1 MANLVK
7 IGHMFLNL
15 DRVWCFEDRYV
26 SDKVDELVV
35 RIAGAGPEGESHTFS
50 GREADDLRTWLNSK
64 AVNLREV
71 TGTDLATEGRAQ

>member
-26 SDKVDELVV
+26 SDKVDEMVV
-35 RIAGAGPEGESHTFS
+35 RIGSPAGETHTFT

-71 TGTDLATEGRAQ
+71 TGTDLSTEGRAQ

>member
-7 IGHMFLNL
+7 IGHIFLNL
-15 DRVWCFEDRYV
+15 DVVWCFEDRYV

-35 RIAGAGPEGESHTFS
+35 RIAGSGGESHTFS
-50 GREADDLRTWLNSK
+50 GREADDLRTGLNSK

-71 TGTDLATEGRAQ
+71 TGSDLSTEGRAQ